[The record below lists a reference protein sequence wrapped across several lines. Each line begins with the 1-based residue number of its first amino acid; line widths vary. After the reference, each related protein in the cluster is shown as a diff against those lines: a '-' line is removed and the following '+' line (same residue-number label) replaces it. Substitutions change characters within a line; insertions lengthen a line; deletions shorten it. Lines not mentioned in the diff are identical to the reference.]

1 MNFSLEQ
8 LQAFVVTVE
17 TGSFSGAARRLGK
30 SQSSISAAIA
40 NLEVDL
46 GNKLFSRDSRKP
58 KLTAEGL
65 RLLDEAYLILERCEH
80 MFVVASNLRTC
91 SQSFQ

>member
-8 LQAFVVTVE
+8 LRSVCSHRRNRIFFRR
-17 TGSFSGAARRLGK
+17 SAALGK

-58 KLTAEGL
+58 KLTAESI
-65 RLLDEAYLILERCEH
+65 RLLDESLSYLGA
-80 MFVVASNLRTC
+80 MRTHVWR
-91 SQSFQ
+91 SK